1 MLRML
6 QFFNGIGCEVMSGFV
21 TFMTPNGNQSL
32 MKNVYPLTFL
42 IGFTLL
48 LACGKKEP
56 PSIPPQEL
64 QVYQIKT
71 ESVPLYE
78 EFVGQVYGEKD
89 IPIRARVEGFLEG
102 IHFEEGQRVTKG
114 QLLYSIDPEPFQ
126 EKFAAETSKVS
137 EAQTVLVQAE
147 SDLRRIEPLAEM
159 SAVSQQELDM
169 SVSKRD
175 AAISSLEA
183 AKANQNI
190 AKINLGYCKMYAP
203 IDGIIGK
210 TEAREGE
217 FVGKDPNP
225 VILNTVSQL
234 RNIRFQFFLSE
245 NDYLKIA
252 REYISRTERKI
263 ERSDSLGIGMRLI
276 LADGQEF
283 PEEGKVD
290 FIDRNIDSSTGSILV
305 QATFPNPDRLI
316 RPGQFARIRVRFSQA
331 DNAILIP
338 QKCALELQGQY
349 SVFVVNSENK
359 LESRQ
364 ITVSETIGEFYL
376 VGEGLNAGE
385 KILMEGLQR
394 ARQDL
399 EIVPQVTEF
408 ESKKLTQL

>member
-1 MLRML
+1 
-6 QFFNGIGCEVMSGFV
+6 MSGFV